1 MQALSYYLKKN
12 IYDFGKDFK
21 QPRITQLKLSLSQHI
36 TGSRTLLYAGKTNF
50 LRGLVSKQH
59 SKNLEVVS
67 GNRYSCKTALYFQG
81 RHPVSRQ
88 QLLYIF
94 LREQYLLKK
103 SNLLLKFKKLLPA
116 FKLMV
121 ISQSTG
127 FYQKLNSGQG
137 SSQNLVLYQTLNDY
151 FFSPSFYFNI
161 NKGSRWLSMEEIINH
176 FLFYSEGP
184 CLPQGFSQGSVEAPK
199 GHLGVSIISNG
210 SNKPLRAR
218 IRSSI
223 LVMAGHVNSLVQGVG
238 LGDFVVIVSASN
250 IVVGEIDR

>member
-1 MQALSYYLKKN
+1 MNYFLKKKLYN
-12 IYDFGKDFK
+12 FSDGASRFETSTSRFNFNLQETSLGPLFFTKKNFSLDLKCYGYA
-21 QPRITQLKLSLSQHI
+21 RRTITMGQAEHDRCLKSLF
-36 TGSRTLLYAGKTNF
+36 SRGRQNT
-50 LRGLVSKQH
+50 S
-59 SKNLEVVS
+59 
-67 GNRYSCKTALYFQG
+67 RY
-81 RHPVSRQ
+81 

-94 LREQYLLKK
+94 LRGCVLRKKHSHLLK
-103 SNLLLKFKKLLPA
+103 LKRLLPA
-116 FKLMV
+116 FKIMV
-121 ISQSTG
+121 LNQSVTPQQKTRAGQGVSQS
-127 FYQKLNSGQG
+127 
-137 SSQNLVLYQTLNDY
+137 LVLYQTLNDY

-199 GHLGVSIISNG
+199 GHLGVSVISNG
-210 SNKPLRAR
+210 SNKPVRAR